1 MWYLDTSAFLKLV
14 VTEERSRQMH
24 DWAIGQERSGSG
36 LWSSDLLRTEA
47 LRAARRRDPD
57 TLAAAR
63 DRLEAVNLI
72 TLTRDTFVRAAELDP
87 GILRSLDALH
97 LAAAL
102 EFADDLEGIVTYDDR
117 MIGATR
123 ILGLPSIAP

>member
-24 DWAIGQERSGSG
+24 DWAIAQERSGPG

-97 LAAAL
+97 LAVAL

-117 MIGATR
+117 MAGAAR
-123 ILGLPSIAP
+123 ILGLASLAP